1 MTARG
6 DVVPAAE
13 VLLVLVEDGGWM
25 TAGAE
30 RAAATVA
37 GKWRRTAP
45 TLGVVFLKGLD
56 VGEQFFLRCPAAEV
70 EAQHLVGASGR
81 LAACPQ
87 ADQQA
92 GDDAQ
97 VQLDGD
103 PVGAGREQMA
113 TTQNAFE
120 PAEEQFRLPAIA
132 VSQGDPF
139 GVQVEATAGQQ
150 QD

>member
-1 MTARG
+1 MDGRWRGARSNDRG
-6 DVVPAAE
+6 GKVPSSY
-13 VLLVLVEDGGWM
+13 G
-25 TAGAE
+25 
-30 RAAATVA
+30 
-37 GKWRRTAP
+37 P
-45 TLGVVFLKGLD
+45 TLRVVFLKGLD

-103 PVGAGREQMA
+103 PVDAGREQMA
-113 TTQNAFE
+113 TTQNTFE
-120 PAEEQFRLPAIA
+120 PAEEQFHRP
-132 VSQGDPF
+132 
-139 GVQVEATAGQQ
+139 
-150 QD
+150 